1 MDWLAAVVLRLAEL
15 GPWAPFIFIAL
26 YVVAA
31 VTLAPAFLLTVAAGA
46 LFGVWRGT
54 LFVFIGAV
62 LGASAAY
69 AVSVRLTRLPFLSWL
84 DRDRRVIIVR
94 QAVAGE
100 GAWVQFLLR
109 LSPLVPFNLLNYA
122 LGLSHVRFRDF
133 LVASVGM
140 LPAIVMY
147 TYYGKVVGDVA
158 ALAAGVAPPRGPEYY
173 LLLTV
178 GLVTTV
184 LSATLITRAAK
195 RAIEEQKRG
204 AASDRGAGTS
214 AAAEPRTREPGR
226 ARRG

>member
-1 MDWLAAVVLRLAEL
+1 MDWLAALVLRLAQL
-15 GPWAPFIFIAL
+15 GAWAPLLFIAL

-54 LFVFIGAV
+54 LLVFVAAV

-69 AVSVRLTRLPFLSWL
+69 AVSARLTRLPFLAWL
-84 DRDRRVIIVR
+84 DRDPRVMVVR
-94 QAVAGE
+94 AAVAGE

-122 LGLSHVRFRDF
+122 LGLSHVKYRDF
-133 LVASVGM
+133 LMASVGM

-173 LLLTV
+173 ALLAV
-178 GLVTTV
+178 GLVTTIV
-184 LSATLITRAAK
+184 ATTLITRAAR
-195 RAIEEQKRG
+195 RAIEQQRRHPG
-204 AASDRGAGTS
+204 TTPLDRPPT
-214 AAAEPRTREPGR
+214 
-226 ARRG
+226 